1 VITADLMTVRFL
13 PRSIPPPP
21 NPNVP
26 GYPERRTGAG
36 RILGVHEQ
44 MLSRYDRIVA
54 VLVLLPP
61 SETKSHPSQGRTID
75 LERLS
80 FPGLNEARELV
91 LDRLVSLCSDSPE
104 LARKALGLSIKQ
116 DDEIHRNQH
125 LRSAP
130 CAPAHQIYTGVL
142 YEALDRDSL
151 DEAAQRRAN
160 RMLIV
165 SSALFGAVGF
175 GDRIPAYRLSGDSVL
190 PHLGSMNSY
199 WRDPLA
205 AAMTDAVSRGLIV
218 DLRSG
223 VYASMW
229 KPTAEFAD
237 RTVTIR
243 VLQERPDGSRA
254 VVSHFNKA
262 TKGRL
267 VRRWLVEGVKA
278 TSAEALADACISPGV
293 AVELGPRTSKGQPR
307 TCDVIVRD
315 L

>member
-1 VITADLMTVRFL
+1 
-13 PRSIPPPP
+13 
-21 NPNVP
+21 
-26 GYPERRTGAG
+26 
-36 RILGVHEQ
+36 
-44 MLSRYDRIVA
+44 

-61 SETKSHPSQGRTID
+61 SETKATPVRGRPLD

-80 FPGLNEARELV
+80 FTELNPARATIA
-91 LDRLVSLCSDSPE
+91 DALVSLCTEAPDRAS
-104 LARKALGLSIKQ
+104 RALGLSPKQ
-116 DDEIHRNQH
+116 GEEIRRNQH
-125 LRSAP
+125 LFSTH

-142 YEALDRDSL
+142 YEALDHKTL
-151 DEAAQRRAN
+151 DAAAQKRAAKS
-160 RMLIV
+160 LVI

-175 GDRIPAYRLSGDSVL
+175 ADRIPPYRLSGDSVL
-190 PHLGSMNSY
+190 PGLGAMNSF

-205 AAMTDAVSRGLIV
+205 TAMTDAAARGLIV

-229 KPTAEFAD
+229 KPTGEVAE

-243 VLQERPDGSRA
+243 VLHERPDGARA

-267 VRRWLVEGVKA
+267 IRRWLSQGVKA
-278 TSAEALADACISPGV
+278 TNAQALAESCVSDGV
-293 AVELGPRTSKGQPR
+293 ETELGPRRKGQPQQL
-307 TCDVIVRD
+307 DVIVRD

>member
-1 VITADLMTVRFL
+1 MD
-13 PRSIPPPP
+13 
-21 NPNVP
+21 VP
-26 GYPERRTGAG
+26 
-36 RILGVHEQ
+36 EQ
-44 MLSRYDRIVA
+44 SLSRYAKIEP

-61 SETKSHPSQGRTID
+61 SETKATPSRGKTLNLDQ
-75 LERLS
+75 LS
-80 FPGLNEARELV
+80 FPELNPVRDHV
-91 LDRLVSLCSDSPE
+91 LDTLVDLCVNRPE
-104 LARKALGLSIKQ
+104 QARKALGLSTNQ
-116 DDEIHRNQH
+116 DDEIVRNQS
-125 LRSAP
+125 LLSAKT
-130 CAPAHQIYTGVL
+130 AAAHQIYTGVL
-142 YEALDRDSL
+142 YEALDHGSL
-151 DEAAQRRAN
+151 DVTAQKRAN
-160 RMLIV
+160 KMLIV

-190 PHLGSMNSY
+190 PGLVSMNSF

-205 AAMTDAVSRGLIV
+205 VTMANAASRGLIV

-229 KPTAEFAD
+229 KPTGEIAD

-267 VRRWLVEGVKA
+267 IRRWLMEGVKA
-278 TSAEALADACISPGV
+278 KTAEALAQACTFEGV
-293 AVELGPRTSKGQPR
+293 EVELSPRGKKGQPR
-307 TCDVIVRD
+307 QLNVIVRD